1 MIRYLRTWA
10 LVFAVSAGV
19 VGCTNDDD
27 DDARIVRPD
36 VPLGDGRAY
45 PLENV
50 VFTTEDGVSVSA
62 VFGKIPG
69 QSRLPAV
76 ILVHDIGSPN
86 ASAEWLTSGFF
97 EHLLE
102 HQLQPLAIDLRGHGG
117 TPLPAR
123 PSPVLSLDDLDVMH
137 LEVQAALTWLR
148 TQSTVDIGRVGVVG
162 NGAGGN
168 LAYVSMGL
176 FSSELQAGVALS
188 PGLWAQP
195 GLEPLLTG
203 AGLDPFAPHTMLY
216 LVGEDDFL
224 PLADNQVLS
233 YLEVANDLAAET
245 SDPKSLEIFPGEQ
258 AHGLSLL
265 QSEQAVEII
274 LFWLETHL

>member
-1 MIRYLRTWA
+1 MIRYLCTWA
-10 LVFAVSAGV
+10 IVFALSAGV
-19 VGCTNDDD
+19 VGCTSDDD

-50 VFTTEDGVSVSA
+50 VFPTTDGVSVSA

-86 ASAEWLTSGFF
+86 ASAEWLASGLF

-117 TPLPAR
+117 TPLPDR

-203 AGLDPFAPHTMLY
+203 AGLEDFAPHTMLY
-216 LVGEDDFL
+216 LVGEDDLL
-224 PLADNQVLS
+224 PLADNQELS
-233 YLEVANDLAAET
+233 YPGFALDLVEKT
-245 SDPKSLEIFPGEQ
+245 SDPKSLKIFGTQ
-258 AHGLSLL
+258 AHGLILL
-265 QSEQAVEII
+265 QSEQAVETI
-274 LFWLETHL
+274 LSWLETHL